1 MAKRL
6 ATLMYHELSR
16 PGEPLCESDRGYAKY
31 AVEGRLFGEHM
42 QRLATDGFQ
51 GVSVGRALA
60 DADDAAT
67 VAVSFDDGCVTD
79 LTIAAPALARLG
91 FTATSYVTTGFL
103 GRRGFLTPALLRE
116 LADAGAEI
124 GSHAVTHRFLTD
136 LSDSDLTSEVA
147 DSRHQLEQIIG
158 RPVTHFSCPGGR
170 FDHRVVDAVRRA
182 GYASMATSRIGL
194 HEIGGDDVFN
204 LPRIV
209 VTAGATAEYV
219 ASVSRGQGL
228 ARHRVRSAVLDAAK
242 TLLGNRLYVALRAM
256 TFGDRSR

>member
-1 MAKRL
+1 MTKRL

-31 AVEGRLFGEHM
+31 AVDGGLFGEHM
-42 QRLATDGFQ
+42 QRLATEGFQ
-51 GVSVGRALA
+51 GVSVSRALA
-60 DADDAAT
+60 DADDSAT
-67 VAVSFDDGCVTD
+67 VAVSFDDGCATD

-103 GRRGFLTPALLRE
+103 GRRGFLTPSLLRE

-170 FDHRVVDAVRRA
+170 FDRRVVDAVRRA
-182 GYASMATSRIGL
+182 GYTSMATSRIGL
-194 HEIGGDDVFN
+194 HEPGGDVFN

-228 ARHRVRSAVLDAAK
+228 ATRRLRSAVLDAAK
-242 TLLGNRLYVALRAM
+242 AMLGNRVYVALRAV